1 MVLAEQDAK
10 GVLQDVR
17 VRVRVH
23 VLEIVLDVVLLVEEV
38 ARAVQVGVLDAV
50 DVVVHAQQV
59 VPVVVAVAA
68 AAHVPDV
75 PEIALLAAEDVQ
87 AVLVRAI
94 QLVLAAE
101 DAVLRVIQIAATLVG
116 IHALCN
122 VLEALRRLLLNIRR
136 IGL

>member
-1 MVLAEQDAK
+1 MALVEEAAR
-10 GVLQDVR
+10 GVLR
-17 VRVRVH
+17 AAPAHAPVH
-23 VLEIVLDVVLLVEEV
+23 VLEIVLDVVLLVEEA
-38 ARAVQVGVLDAV
+38 ARAVRVGVLDAV

-94 QLVLAAE
+94 LLVLAAE